1 MPEALPVTGRRRRTA
16 SRDPAG
22 VFAALGKPARLQ
34 IVSRLCEAGP
44 LSIVRLTE
52 GTRVSRQAITKHL
65 HALDRAGL
73 VRGERSGREQVWA
86 LRPEKLADAQ
96 LYLNRISQR
105 WEEVLSRL
113 QAYVEA
119 EAEP

>member
-44 LSIVRLTE
+44 LSIARLTE